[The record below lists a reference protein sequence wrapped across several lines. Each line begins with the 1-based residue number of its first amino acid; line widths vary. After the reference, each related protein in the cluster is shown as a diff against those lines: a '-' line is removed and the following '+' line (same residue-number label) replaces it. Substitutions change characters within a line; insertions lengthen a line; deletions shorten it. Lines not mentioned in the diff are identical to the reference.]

1 VATTEGSKALTW
13 YALASYEAASGMR
26 AALVLGSCESPEL
39 FDLEDVYR
47 LVRAGAPAAPWL
59 QPDLLTM
66 VESWHANQAEFAD
79 LAAAAQQ
86 IGKNGGLTEIDGGF
100 KSVRAPIRPPRI
112 FAAAS
117 NYVEH
122 AKEMGTVLA
131 GKADSNPYVFIKAS
145 TAVIGPGDNV
155 VIPAQTKKPDWE
167 VELAAVIGCRTRRIS
182 VEDALSC
189 VVGYTIVNDVSARD
203 LTRRSDYPFKFD
215 WFQGKSFDTFA
226 PLGPWIVPRD
236 VVRDPQQ
243 LQLGLSVNDE
253 VMQDGSTAEM
263 IFSVAEQISYLSWI
277 LTLEPGDVIATG
289 TPTGVGASRGIFLQ
303 AGDVMQASVEH
314 IGELRNPVVAEIE

>member
-1 VATTEGSKALTW
+1 MTW
-13 YALASYEAASGMR
+13 FALATYEAASGKR
-26 AALVLGSCESPEL
+26 AAIVLGSCDAPRVY
-39 FDLEDVYR
+39 DLEDSYR
-47 LVRAGAPAAPWL
+47 VVNNGASPAAWSTS
-59 QPDLLTM
+59 DLLAGL
-66 VESWHANQAEFAD
+66 EGWHAAQHDVASFAASAE
-79 LAAAAQQ
+79 AAATDAVL
-86 IGKNGGLTEIDGGF
+86 KEIDGG
-100 KSVRAPIRPPRI
+100 VDAVCAPVRPPRI

-131 GKADSNPYVFIKAS
+131 QKADSNPYVFIKAS
-145 TAVIGPGDNV
+145 TAVVGPGDNV
-155 VIPAQTKKPDWE
+155 VIPKQTQKPDWE
-167 VELAAVIGCRTRRIS
+167 VELAAVIGRKTRRVS
-182 VEDALSC
+182 VEDALDC

-236 VVRDPQQ
+236 VVGDPQN
-243 LQLGLSVNDE
+243 LKLGLSVNDE
-253 VMQDGSTAEM
+253 LMQDGTTAEM
-263 IFSVAEQISYLSWI
+263 IFTVREQISYLSHM

-303 AGDVMQASVEH
+303 PGDVMRATVEH
-314 IGELRNPVVAEIE
+314 IGELRNPVVAETD